1 MIDLKIGDVIRCH
14 DKVDIIEMHNELA
27 RNGIQTDFVFERN
40 GKQGLWLEIKQ
51 IGEKNDITWR
61 YKKSSW

>member
-51 IGEKNDITWR
+51 IGEKN
-61 YKKSSW
+61 

>member
-14 DKVDIIEMHNELA
+14 DKVDAIETHNELA

-51 IGEKNDITWR
+51 IGEKN
-61 YKKSSW
+61 